1 MASDSVKTFLK
12 KDDSRSFLNK
22 EFNSFRSD
30 LLLYS
35 QTFFG
40 DQIKD
45 FSEGSMGGLLL
56 EMAAYIGDV
65 MSFYLDHQ
73 FNELNIETAV
83 EMKNVEKLVRSAG
96 VTIKGA
102 SPSTVEVDFYIEV
115 SDDGTGE
122 PVTSN
127 LPIIREGTTLIS
139 TTGVIFTLMDDLDY
153 SETSDS
159 TYLWKLGDE
168 AYGSYSTSSSTGNIV
183 IVLRGSCRSGKVIS
197 ESFTIPNT
205 FVPFRTIRLSAR
217 DVSEILD
224 VRDGVGN
231 IYYEVGS
238 LTQNVVYK
246 KVINISSDAGDV
258 PHNLELIPAPFRFVT
273 GTSATSRMSTLR
285 FGSGQADTLDDDMI
299 PDPSELALPLY
310 QKKTMDRFS
319 IDPNNL
325 LRTRT
330 LGISPQNTVMTV
342 KYRAG
347 GGMSHNVS
355 SQSIRTLGTLLTSF
369 NSSITAASV
378 ARIRS
383 SVEVINEEAAAGGEA
398 APTIPELRSITLA
411 AKNSQSRIVTRED
424 LIARVYTMP
433 SSFGRVYRLG
443 IAENENS
450 PLATLLYIISRN
462 KSGQLKISSNTLKEN
477 IRLYLNENRLVADSI
492 DICDA
497 FVINLSVTYNIV
509 CDEVSNPTLVIQA
522 ANNSLSKYMKIENF
536 QIDQP
541 LVKTDLQNIIIN
553 TDGVVSLVN
562 FEISNETGTSTTT
575 GNIYSEE
582 IFDVDFNTVR
592 EIIYPPTGGI
602 FEIKY
607 PSDDIIGSS
616 I

>member
-12 KDDSRSFLNK
+12 KDDSRSYLNK

-56 EMAAYIGDV
+56 EMAAYVGDV

-73 FNELNIETAV
+73 FNELNIETAT
-83 EMKNVEKLVRSAG
+83 ELKNVEKLVRSAG
-96 VTIKGA
+96 VKIKGA

-115 SDDGTGE
+115 EGDGTGG

-127 LPIIREGTTLIS
+127 LPVIREGTTLTS
-139 TTGVIFTLMDDLDY
+139 TTGVTFTLMDDLDF
-153 SETSDS
+153 SEKSDS
-159 TYLWKLGDE
+159 TYLWALGDDS
-168 AYGSYSTSSSTGNIV
+168 YGSYTESTTTGNLV
-183 IVLRGSCRSGKVIS
+183 IVMRGSCRSGKVIV
-197 ESFTIPNT
+197 ENFTIPNT
-205 FVPFRTIRLSAR
+205 FVPFRTIRLSSR

-224 VRDGVGN
+224 VRDGEGN
-231 IYYEVGS
+231 IYYEVGA

-246 KVINISSDAGDV
+246 KVINISSDAGEV

-273 GTSATSRMSTLR
+273 GTSATSRMTTLR
-285 FGSGQADTLDDDMI
+285 FGSGQADTLDDDLI

-319 IDPNNL
+319 IDPNDL

-330 LGISPQNTVMTV
+330 LGITPQNTVMSV

-347 GGMSHNVS
+347 GGMAHNVS
-355 SQSIRTLGTLLTSF
+355 AQSIRSIGTLLTSF
-369 NSSITAASV
+369 KSSVSAASV
-378 ARIRS
+378 SSVRA
-383 SVEVINEEAAAGGEA
+383 SVEVINEEAASGGES
-398 APTIPELRSITLA
+398 APTIPEFRSIALA
-411 AKNSQSRIVTRED
+411 AKNSQARIVTRED

-462 KSGQLKISSNTLKEN
+462 KSGHLEVSPNTLKEN
-477 IRLYLNENRLVADSI
+477 LRVYLNENRLIADSI

-497 FVINLSVTYNIV
+497 YVINLSITYNIV

-522 ANNSLSKYMKIENF
+522 ANNSLSNYMKIENF

-553 TDGVVSLVN
+553 TDGVVSLVD
-562 FEISNETGTSTTT
+562 FAISNETGTNTTT

-582 IFDVDFNTVR
+582 IFDVDLNTVR

-607 PSDDIIGSS
+607 TSDDIVGSS